1 MHTDGN
7 KRGATFMVLAMAAF
21 AVEDVLYK
29 SASQIFP
36 AGLSLILFGAIG
48 MGIFAALSVA
58 RRERIW
64 HPAMLTKPL
73 LIRTAFELAGRLFYA
88 LALALTPLA
97 STSAILQATPL
108 VVALGAVI
116 VFGETVGWR
125 RWVAM
130 AVGFGGVLL
139 ILRPA
144 PGSFEPASIF
154 AVFGMI
160 GFAGRDLATRASP
173 ATMSMAQLGTLGF
186 GVVTA
191 AGIILAIAAGD
202 APQIPPLPVLLRLAG
217 AAIVGVLAYGALTQA
232 MRSGEIGFVAP
243 FRYTR
248 LVFALILAVLIFA
261 ERPDQLTL
269 LGGAVIVGSGLYS
282 LLRQRRKAG

>member
-1 MHTDGN
+1 MTPKDAN
-7 KRGATFMVLAMAAF
+7 LRGAVFMVLAMAAF

-29 SASQIFP
+29 SASQHHP
-36 AGLSLILFGAIG
+36 AGQALFLFGAMG
-48 MGIFAALSVA
+48 MGLFAVLSVI

-64 HPAMLTKPL
+64 HPAMLTTPL
-73 LIRTAFELAGRLFYA
+73 LIRSGFELGGRLFYA
-88 LALALTPLA
+88 LALAMTPLA

-108 VVALGAVI
+108 VVALGAVL

-125 RWVAM
+125 RWLAM
-130 AVGFGGVLL
+130 AVGFAGVLL
-139 ILRPA
+139 ILRPL
-144 PGSFEPASIF
+144 PGSFQVTSVF
-154 AVFGMI
+154 AVLGMI

-186 GVVTA
+186 AVVSLAGVVLSVARGESLA
-191 AGIILAIAAGD
+191 APGVF
-202 APQIPPLPVLLRLAG
+202 VLLRLAG
-217 AAIVGVLAYGALTQA
+217 ASAVGVLAYGALTQA

-248 LVFALILAVLIFA
+248 LVFALVLAVLVFG

-269 LGGAVIVGSGLYS
+269 LGGAVIVASGLYS
-282 LLRQRRKAG
+282 LLRQRKAV

>member
-1 MHTDGN
+1 
-7 KRGATFMVLAMAAF
+7 MVLAMAAF
-21 AVEDVLYK
+21 AIEDVLYK

-36 AGLSLILFGAIG
+36 AGLSLILFGGIG
-48 MGIFAALSVA
+48 TVLFAALSLS
-58 RRERIW
+58 RGERIL
-64 HPAMLTKPL
+64 HPAMLSKPL
-73 LIRTAFELAGRLFYA
+73 LIRTGFELGGRLFYA

-108 VVALGAVI
+108 VVALGAVF

-125 RWVAM
+125 RWLAM

-154 AVFGMI
+154 AVLGMI

-186 GVVTA
+186 GVVTS
-191 AGIILAIAAGD
+191 AGIVLALVSGD
-202 APQIPPLPVLLRLAG
+202 TLQIPPVPVVLRLAG
-217 AAIVGVLAYGALTQA
+217 AAIVGVVAYGALTQA

-248 LVFALILAVLIFA
+248 LVFALILAVVIFA

-269 LGGAVIVGSGLYS
+269 IGGAVIVGSGLYS
-282 LLRQRRKAG
+282 LLRQQRKAG